1 MAHSLAS
8 PGPGLLMREDLASL
22 MADANARIA
31 ELALANARLRDEL
44 RRSEAQRQDAEHA
57 NRSKDE
63 FIATVSHE
71 LRTPLNTIRLWSRM
85 LAEGGLSRED
95 AAQGA
100 KILERSAL
108 AQQQLIDDLLD
119 LSRMSRGQLRL
130 ELKDMRLIE
139 AVEAAIAQT
148 APLAQAR
155 QIELA
160 ADLTGGTDPVRAD
173 VDRIQQVAWNLLN
186 NAVKYTPPG
195 GRVDVMLL
203 RTRDLMELEVRDT
216 GIGIDPQFLPF
227 VFDRFRQG
235 TAGTARRHSGL
246 GLGLAIAKQLVELH
260 GGTIYAESRGP
271 GQGASFRVCLPLG
284 RPAGEVRDSLEAGH
298 EPGLPTAGLP
308 DLSGAEILLVDDEPL
323 AREALARL
331 LEHCGAAVCAVGSC
345 AAAREAVTR
354 HRPDV
359 IVADIGMPGEDGYSL
374 LRGLRREEEQQ
385 HQRRIPALA
394 VTAFA
399 RLEDRQ
405 RALAA
410 SFDDHLPKPVDPDRL
425 VAAVAALARS
435 NS

>member
-1 MAHSLAS
+1 MAQYLAP
-8 PGPGLLMREDLASL
+8 PGAGCVVREDVATLLAQ
-22 MADANARIA
+22 ANARIA
-31 ELALANARLRDEL
+31 ELVIANTRLRDEV
-44 RRSEAQRQDAEHA
+44 RSSEALRQEAEHA

-85 LAEGGLSRED
+85 LAEGKLSEDD

-130 ELKDMRLIE
+130 ELKDTRLVE
-139 AVEAAIAQT
+139 AVEAAVAQ
-148 APLAQAR
+148 AVPLAQAR
-155 QIELA
+155 QIQLA
-160 ADLTGGTDPVRAD
+160 ADLAEGLDPVQAD
-173 VDRIQQVAWNLLN
+173 ADRIQQVAWNLLT
-186 NAVKYTPPG
+186 NAVKFTPCG
-195 GRVDVMLL
+195 GRIDVRLH
-203 RTRDLMELEVRDT
+203 RAGERMELQVSDT
-216 GIGIDPQFLPF
+216 GIGIEPEFLPF

-235 TAGTARRHSGL
+235 AIGTARRQSGL

-260 GGTIYAESRGP
+260 GGTIAAESRGA
-271 GQGASFRVCLPLG
+271 GQGALFRVWLPLG
-284 RPAGEVRDSLEAGH
+284 RPAGAIQESAGARRA
-298 EPGLPTAGLP
+298 TRLP
-308 DLSGAEILLVDDEPL
+308 DLSRVEVLLVDDEPS

-331 LEHCGAAVCAVGSC
+331 LEQCGAMVRSVGSC
-345 AAAREAVTR
+345 AAAREAMR
-354 HRPDV
+354 QHRPDV

-374 LRGLRREEEQQ
+374 VRRLRREEQER

-425 VAAVAALARS
+425 LAAVALLAGSKAS
-435 NS
+435 N

>member
-8 PGPGLLMREDLASL
+8 PGPGLLVREDLASL

-44 RRSEAQRQDAEHA
+44 RRSESLRLDAEHA

-85 LAEGGLSRED
+85 LAGGGLSQD
-95 AAQGA
+95 DTVQGA

-130 ELKDMRLIE
+130 ELKDAQLIE
-139 AVEAAIAQT
+139 AVEAAIAQIR
-148 APLAQAR
+148 PLALAR
-155 QIELA
+155 RIELA
-160 ADLTGGTDPVRAD
+160 ADLAGGTDPVPAD
-173 VDRIQQVAWNLLN
+173 VDRIQQVAWNLLT

-195 GRVDVMLL
+195 GRIDVRLH
-203 RTRDLMELEVRDT
+203 RRRDLMELTVSDT

-235 TAGTARRHSGL
+235 TADTARRQSGL

-260 GGTIYAESRGP
+260 GGTICAQSRGP
-271 GQGASFRVCLPLG
+271 GQGASFTVRLPLG
-284 RPAGEVRDSLEAGH
+284 RPAGELGSELGEGH
-298 EPGLPTAGLP
+298 EPGLP
-308 DLSGAEILLVDDEPL
+308 DLSSVEILLVDDEPL

-331 LEHCGAAVCAVGSC
+331 LEQCGAAVRTVGSC
-345 AAAREAVTR
+345 PAAREAVAL

-359 IVADIGMPGEDGYSL
+359 IVADIAMPGEDGYSL
-374 LRGLRREEEQQ
+374 LRQLRSEEEVR

-394 VTAFA
+394 VTACA

-410 SFDDHLPKPVDPDRL
+410 SFDEHLPKPVDPDRL
-425 VAAVAALARS
+425 IAAVAALARP
-435 NS
+435 NG

>member
-8 PGPGLLMREDLASL
+8 PGPGLLVREDLASL

-44 RRSEAQRQDAEHA
+44 RRSESLRLDAEHA

-85 LAEGGLSRED
+85 LAEGGLSGED

-130 ELKDMRLIE
+130 ELKDTRLIE

-148 APLAQAR
+148 TPLAQAR

-173 VDRIQQVAWNLLN
+173 VDRIQQVAWNLLT

-195 GRVDVMLL
+195 GRVDVVLH
-203 RTRDLMELEVRDT
+203 RARDLMELEVRDT

-235 TAGTARRHSGL
+235 TTGTGRRHSGL

-260 GGTIYAESRGP
+260 GGTI
-271 GQGASFRVCLPLG
+271 
-284 RPAGEVRDSLEAGH
+284 
-298 EPGLPTAGLP
+298 
-308 DLSGAEILLVDDEPL
+308 
-323 AREALARL
+323 
-331 LEHCGAAVCAVGSC
+331 
-345 AAAREAVTR
+345 
-354 HRPDV
+354 
-359 IVADIGMPGEDGYSL
+359 
-374 LRGLRREEEQQ
+374 
-385 HQRRIPALA
+385 
-394 VTAFA
+394 
-399 RLEDRQ
+399 
-405 RALAA
+405 
-410 SFDDHLPKPVDPDRL
+410 
-425 VAAVAALARS
+425 
-435 NS
+435 